1 MDFFAALVEVGGRSA
16 TMGVSGGAV
25 QRARHSGSVT
35 SGQPGGV
42 PGPIRVL
49 IVACQGLLREALRVL
64 LTREDGIEIVGEIA
78 HGIQT
83 MGVIDEVRPH
93 VVLIDV
99 CTPGSDGIEL
109 IRMIRRSGLKAKPLV
124 LCPDGDD
131 AAVFNVLKAGAKGY
145 LSTNASLSDLRKAIR
160 GLHRGEEWVERKLL
174 LRFLGGDALA
184 DVRLVETHERTK
196 RVLTARER
204 EVLRF
209 LASGGTNKDIAEA
222 LFITEKTVKTH
233 LTSIFRKL
241 NVARR
246 LQAVLYAV
254 QQGLR

>member
-1 MDFFAALVEVGGRSA
+1 M
-16 TMGVSGGAV
+16 
-25 QRARHSGSVT
+25 
-35 SGQPGGV
+35 

-49 IVACQGLLREALRVL
+49 IVAGQGLLREALRLL
-64 LTREDGIEIVGEIA
+64 LTCEDGIEIVGEIA
-78 HGIQT
+78 PGIQA
-83 MGVIDEVRPH
+83 MGVVDEVRPH

-99 CTPGSDGIEL
+99 CMPGSDGIEL
-109 IRMIRRSGLKAKPLV
+109 IRMIRRTSLNAKPLV
-124 LCPDGDD
+124 LCPGGDD
-131 AAVFNVLKAGAKGY
+131 AGVFNALKAGAKGY
-145 LSTNASLSDLRKAIR
+145 VSTNASLSDLRKAIR
-160 GLHRGEEWVERKLL
+160 GVHRGEEWVERKLL

-184 DVRLVETHERTK
+184 DVRVEETRERTR

-209 LASGGTNKDIAEA
+209 LASGGTNKDIAQA
-222 LFITEKTVKTH
+222 LFISEKTVKTH

-241 NVARR
+241 NVTRR